1 MAFRNVA
8 TLLAEGVSLDRFTD
22 RLTAFNMME
31 AVFAPTLPAVIG
43 KLVVVNIYE
52 VDGDREPRWERVT
65 VLDAES
71 QLLAEARTELLGEGA
86 VHRSMAMFQGIRLA
100 KAGDCKILVEGSRRA
115 DGPWQEVAQRSLRV
129 VLRPH
134 PLARPDEGS
143 PDAGKI
149 RGPAALTD

>member
-1 MAFRNVA
+1 MPFRIVA

-31 AVFAPTLPAVIG
+31 AVFTPSVPAVIG

-65 VLDAES
+65 VLDADG

-86 VHRSMAMFQGIRLA
+86 VHRSMAMFQGIGLA
-100 KAGDCKILVEGSRRA
+100 KAGDFKILVEGARRG
-115 DGPWQEVAQRSLRV
+115 DGPWRELAQRRLHV

-134 PLARPDEGS
+134 PLARPDEGT
-143 PDAGKI
+143 PEAGKI